1 MWAVVMED
9 SIRQPYGEIYDHTPR
24 SDSAEHDLELPGEGV
39 ANGVRDGK
47 RRREERGR
55 ITGGRRDPRGA
66 GIVPHVAG
74 GKLRGGSLEQ
84 DGAGAPV
91 RGCGG
96 GGGGAAA
103 ALRRGGVV
111 VCGGGGGWVGR
122 CVG

>member
-24 SDSAEHDLELPGEGV
+24 SDSAEHDLELAGEGI

-66 GIVPHVAG
+66 GIVPQVG
-74 GKLRGGSLEQ
+74 RGGARGRSLGQ
-84 DGAGAPV
+84 DPAGAARP
-91 RGCGG
+91 RGG
-96 GGGGAAA
+96 GGPARAA
-103 ALRRGGVV
+103 GPP
-111 VCGGGGGWVGR
+111 GR
-122 CVG
+122 